1 MKTAPAKAK
10 ALFSNRRFYLAWA
23 LVSAAGLTVARYVDP
38 YVFGFSAF
46 GAAFLSGFLIL
57 GAVVLSWRLWPWAVL
72 SAIPTVLAFML
83 LSTYKWA

>member
-10 ALFSNRRFYLAWA
+10 ALFSHRRLYLAWA
-23 LVSAAGLTVARYVDP
+23 LVSAAVLTVAQYIDP

-46 GAAFLSGFLIL
+46 GAAFLSGFFIL

-83 LSTYKWA
+83 LSTYRWA

>member
-1 MKTAPAKAK
+1 MKTAPVKAK

-23 LVSAAGLTVARYVDP
+23 LVSGAGLSVARYVDP

-72 SAIPTVLAFML
+72 SAIPTVWAFML

>member
-10 ALFSNRRFYLAWA
+10 ALFSNRRFYLAWS
-23 LVSAAGLTVARYVDP
+23 LVSAAGLPVARYVDP
-38 YVFGFSAF
+38 YVFGFAAF

-57 GAVVLSWRLWPWAVL
+57 GAVVLNGRLWPWAVL
-72 SAIPTVLAFML
+72 SAIPTVWAFML